1 MYSVPPGAEDGDGH
15 QRWGRRQ
22 VLLDGDV
29 PAAASAWMGAWCGYV
44 GLDGALGGTAV
55 GAWLARSAAAGGSM
69 VCGAAA
75 RGGGG
80 TRERVDGD
88 EWWTPGLGIVL

>member
-55 GAWLARSAAAGGSM
+55 GAWLAARRGSM
-69 VCGAAA
+69 VFGCWA
-75 RGGGG
+75 G
-80 TRERVDGD
+80 TRKRRWG
-88 EWWTPGLGIVL
+88 